1 MNPTPEEIIET
12 AKSGSTGQVKTL
24 SDIRFEKLEKELA
37 EMKANY
43 AALAKANEELR
54 AANAELYSFASQVSA
69 PAVTSASTT
78 AQPAQA
84 PTVAQPIA
92 AAPVVDQA
100 AVAAQA
106 EQKAREEANLQAVL
120 VDMGYRKPTVVP
132 ASQSSN
138 NDTTTQDGM

>member
-78 AQPAQA
+78 AQPAQT
-84 PTVAQPIA
+84 PTIAA
-92 AAPVVDQA
+92 AAPVVDQSA
-100 AVAAQA
+100 IEA
-106 EQKAREEANLQAVL
+106 QKAREEANLQAVL
-120 VDMGYRKPTVVP
+120 QQMGYSRP
-132 ASQSSN
+132 AVTTSQSSN
-138 NDTTTQDGM
+138 NDTVPKDGM

>member
-24 SDIRFEKLEKELA
+24 SDIRFEKLEKELG

-78 AQPAQA
+78 AQPAQT

-92 AAPVVDQA
+92 AAPVVDQSA
-100 AVAAQA
+100 IEA
-106 EQKAREEANLQAVL
+106 QKAREEANLQAVL
-120 VDMGYRKPTVVP
+120 ADMGYRKPTVVP

-138 NDTTTQDGM
+138 NDTVPKDGM

>member
-37 EMKANY
+37 DMKANY
-43 AALAKANEELR
+43 AALAKANEDLR

-78 AQPAQA
+78 VQPAQT
-84 PTVAQPIA
+84 PTVTQPIA
-92 AAPVVDQA
+92 AAPVVDQSAIA
-100 AVAAQA
+100 A
-106 EQKAREEANLQAVL
+106 QKAREEANLDDVL
-120 VDMGYRKPTVVP
+120 VRMGYKK
-132 ASQSSN
+132 AASSQSSN
-138 NDTTTQDGM
+138 NDTTPTDGM

>member
-1 MNPTPEEIIET
+1 MADPTPEEIIAV
-12 AKSGSTGQVKTL
+12 AKSGTTGQVKTL
-24 SDIRFEKLEKELA
+24 SDIRFEKLEKQLA

-43 AALAKANEELR
+43 EALAKANEELR

-69 PAVTSASTT
+69 PAAASAPTT
-78 AQPAQA
+78 AQPAQT
-84 PTVAQPIA
+84 PTVSQPIA

-120 VDMGYRKPTVVP
+120 EQMGYKKPVI
-132 ASQSSN
+132 ASQSVSDN
-138 NDTTTQDGM
+138 TTPKDGM

>member
-54 AANAELYSFASQVSA
+54 AANAELYSFASQVS

-78 AQPAQA
+78 AQPAQT

-92 AAPVVDQA
+92 AAPVVDQSA
-100 AVAAQA
+100 IEA
-106 EQKAREEANLQAVL
+106 QKAREEANLQAVL
-120 VDMGYRKPTVVP
+120 ADMGYRKSKVVP

-138 NDTTTQDGM
+138 NDTAPKDGM

>member
-54 AANAELYSFASQVSA
+54 AANAELYSFASQVS

-78 AQPAQA
+78 AQPAQT

-92 AAPVVDQA
+92 AAPVVDQSA
-100 AVAAQA
+100 IEA
-106 EQKAREEANLQAVL
+106 QKAREEANLQAVL
-120 VDMGYRKPTVVP
+120 ADMGYRKPTVVP

-138 NDTTTQDGM
+138 NDTVPKDGM